1 MESLIANTQSCS
13 KQQDT
18 EPLIATP
25 ETTESSKPGVT
36 EPTTNMNDETSR
48 HGRQQITTAENTE
61 HQAASPASPTTENI
75 PLQDQDPETAP
86 LFHFYTCCKLS
97 FLIKMASLQHV
108 KALGYALSDEGLNW
122 EEKSME
128 DSRTRALDA
137 WEQIH
142 ARGFSYDAVGAEYL
156 RLCALR

>member
-1 MESLIANTQSCS
+1 MT
-13 KQQDT
+13 
-18 EPLIATP
+18 
-25 ETTESSKPGVT
+25 G
-36 EPTTNMNDETSR
+36 ETSQ
-48 HGRQQITTAENTE
+48 HGRQQITTAEDTE
-61 HQAASPASPTTENI
+61 QQAASHASPTAENTT
-75 PLQDQDPETAP
+75 LEDQDPETAL

-122 EEKSME
+122 EEQSME
-128 DSRTRALDA
+128 DARTRALDA

-156 RLCALR
+156 RSCVLRKEGDHPLA

>member
-1 MESLIANTQSCS
+1 M
-13 KQQDT
+13 T
-18 EPLIATP
+18 EL
-25 ETTESSKPGVT
+25 SKPRDT
-36 EPTTNMNDETSR
+36 EPTTKMNGEASQ
-48 HGRQQITTAENTE
+48 HGRQEITTAEATE
-61 HQAASPASPTTENI
+61 HQVASPASPTAENI
-75 PLQDQDPETAP
+75 PSQNQDPNTAP

-122 EEKSME
+122 EEQSME
-128 DSRTRALDA
+128 DARIRALDA

-156 RLCALR
+156 RSCALRSEGDHH